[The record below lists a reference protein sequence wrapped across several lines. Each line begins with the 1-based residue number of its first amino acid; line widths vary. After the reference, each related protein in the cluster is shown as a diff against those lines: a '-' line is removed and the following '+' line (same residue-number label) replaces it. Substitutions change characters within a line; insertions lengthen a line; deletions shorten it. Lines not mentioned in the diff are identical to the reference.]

1 MTLKKVWVKPIISLL
16 FCLLLLISGFSL
28 VKQINQ
34 IFFSPKL
41 SFDTFDG
48 AKLCHLGQSKQA
60 PLSINPEH
68 TPAFKPESRR
78 IDKILQID
86 FKENKPFGREV
97 VTVKRVIDGDTIE
110 LKDNRRVRY
119 IGINAPEVDYSTPG
133 VEGPKPQ
140 GLKDCFGKEAKEIN
154 KELIEGKM
162 VELEKDVSETDKYG
176 RYLRYVYVDGI
187 FINDWLV
194 ENGFAKM
201 MTIPPDVRFAKT
213 FKEKE
218 RLAREEKR
226 GLWGECY

>member
-1 MTLKKVWVKPIISLL
+1 MILKKAWVKPVISLL
-16 FCLLLLISGFSL
+16 FCSLLLITSFSL

-34 IFFSPKL
+34 IFYSPKL
-41 SFDTFDG
+41 SFDKIHQLD
-48 AKLCHLGQSKQA
+48 SK
-60 PLSINPEH
+60 E
-68 TPAFKPESRR
+68 T
-78 IDKILQID
+78 D
-86 FKENKPFGREV
+86 REV
-97 VTVKRVIDGDTIE
+97 TMVKQVIDGDTIE
-110 LKDNRRVRY
+110 LKDGRRVRY
-119 IGINAPEVDYSTPG
+119 IGINTPEVDYSTPG

-140 GLKDCFGKEAKEIN
+140 GLKEGLKDCFGKEAKEIN

-194 ENGFAKM
+194 ENGFAKA
-201 MTIPPDVRFAKT
+201 MTIPPDVKFAEL

-226 GLWGECY
+226 GLWGKCY